1 MLIFYRCA
9 QNKIKKDE
17 HDRKLERTRQKEEL
31 KAAQYRREMEADQQR
46 HRQELEQ
53 KEHQKMLEIR
63 ERTQAEVEKQNKRL
77 QDETER
83 DCQHKRELQMEEV
96 KTKGKIAEAEA
107 RIAEAK
113 AKEAN
118 SVARAAEANVKS
130 AEAEAKTAEANVKI
144 AKAKAKEKEVELRSM
159 LWKKYFDPETKM
171 QDKQLIMEEIKRLTI
186 SLGEDQ
192 NVKKVPVAVKEIKV
206 SKSKGDLVE
215 VRPRRPWTTSKLP
228 KPSQ

>member
-1 MLIFYRCA
+1 
-9 QNKIKKDE
+9 
-17 HDRKLERTRQKEEL
+17 
-31 KAAQYRREMEADQQR
+31 MEADQQR
-46 HRQELEQ
+46 HQQELEQ
-53 KEHQKMLEIR
+53 KGHQKMLEIK
-63 ERTQAEVEKQNKRL
+63 ERTQAEVEKQNNHRLELDKRL

-83 DCQHKRELQMEEV
+83 NCQHKRELQMEEV
-96 KTKGKIAEAEA
+96 KMKGKVAEAEA

-118 SVARAAEANVKS
+118 SVARTAEANVKS

-192 NVKKVPVAVKEIKV
+192 NVKKVPVAVKEIKAP
-206 SKSKGDLVE
+206 KSKGDLIE

-228 KPSQ
+228 KSIQ